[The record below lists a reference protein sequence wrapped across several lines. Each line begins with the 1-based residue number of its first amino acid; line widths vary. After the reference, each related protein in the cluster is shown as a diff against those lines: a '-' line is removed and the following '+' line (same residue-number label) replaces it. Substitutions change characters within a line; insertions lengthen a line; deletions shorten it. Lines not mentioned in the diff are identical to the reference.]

1 MLSKLKITG
10 RSQASR
16 FHICFEYRKL
26 FGLPKIEGSEL
37 YHGIRAR
44 IFPNLQLSAALVGE
58 KVSDLFMKS
67 LLEKYGK
74 YSITIIPKLF
84 IYV

>member
-1 MLSKLKITG
+1 LKIAE
-10 RSQASR
+10 RSQAFR

-26 FGLPKIEGSEL
+26 WGLPKIEGSQL
-37 YHGIRAR
+37 YHGIRVR
-44 IFPNLQLSAALVGE
+44 IFLNLLLSAAIVGE
-58 KVSDLFMKS
+58 KVNDPFMKS